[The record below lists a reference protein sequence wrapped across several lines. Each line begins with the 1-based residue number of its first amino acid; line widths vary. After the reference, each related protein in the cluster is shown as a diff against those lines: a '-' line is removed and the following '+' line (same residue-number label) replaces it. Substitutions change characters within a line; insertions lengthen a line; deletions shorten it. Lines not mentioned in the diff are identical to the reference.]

1 MQYFGREEEIQGCIY
16 DVGEDKTNKDGPQ
29 GFSVDKTLKLYSH

>member
-1 MQYFGREEEIQGCIY
+1 MQYFAREEEI

-29 GFSVDKTLKLYSH
+29 GVSVDKTLKL